1 MARTSCRYADC
12 VPRRFDSI
20 RTDRLVM
27 RRWRDA
33 DRDAYAAMNA
43 DPEVMRYFPATLAR
57 ATSNASVDRIE
68 ELFDQQGFGLWALE
82 VAATGE
88 FIGFTGLNP
97 MPDGV
102 PGAGGMEVGWR
113 LVRQAW
119 HKGFATEAARAAVDV
134 AFTGAGLAELWSMTA
149 VLNRP
154 SQAVMLRIGMT
165 PNALF
170 DHPKIAAGH
179 PLRRHIVY
187 RLEQSC

>member
-1 MARTSCRYADC
+1 MA
-12 VPRRFDSI
+12 RRFDNI
-20 RTDRLVM
+20 CTDRLVM

-33 DRDAYAAMNA
+33 DREAYAALNA
-43 DPEVMRYFPATLAR
+43 DPDVMRYFPAPLSR

-68 ELFDQQGFGLWALE
+68 DLFDAHGFGLWALE
-82 VAATGE
+82 VAATSE
-88 FIGFTGLNP
+88 FIGFAGLNP

-113 LVRQAW
+113 LARQAW

-165 PNALF
+165 PHA
-170 DHPKIAAGH
+170 
-179 PLRRHIVY
+179 
-187 RLEQSC
+187 

>member
-1 MARTSCRYADC
+1 VA
-12 VPRRFDSI
+12 RRFDNI

-33 DRDAYAAMNA
+33 DRDAYAALNA
-43 DPEVMRYFPATLAR
+43 DPEVMRYFPASLSR
-57 ATSNASVDRIE
+57 ATSDASVDRIE

-88 FIGFTGLNP
+88 FIGF
-97 MPDGV
+97 
-102 PGAGGMEVGWR
+102 GGMEVGWR
-113 LVRQAW
+113 LARQAW
-119 HKGFATEAARAAVDV
+119 HKGFATEAAMAAVDV

-149 VLNRP
+149 VVNRP

-165 PNALF
+165 PHAFF
-170 DHPKIAAGH
+170 DNPKIAVGH